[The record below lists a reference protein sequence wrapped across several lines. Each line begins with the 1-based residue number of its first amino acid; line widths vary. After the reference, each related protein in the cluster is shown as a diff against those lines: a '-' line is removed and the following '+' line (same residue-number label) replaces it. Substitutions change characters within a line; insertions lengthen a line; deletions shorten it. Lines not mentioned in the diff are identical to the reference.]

1 MEWSDH
7 KAKIVGRDHLNS
19 RPEARDVRKRVVVVL
34 NNLGGRQVLVPFSC
48 VSVFNQHHWEA
59 KRERSASC
67 CVDTELRVHSTDY

>member
-1 MEWSDH
+1 MEGLDH

-48 VSVFNQHHWEA
+48 VSVFDQHHWEA
-59 KRERSASC
+59 KSECSTSC
-67 CVDTELRVHSTDY
+67 CVDTELRMHSTDY